1 MRLYTARIPQQV
13 GEKTLEGY
21 LAHAMPLLPQFV
33 IRDAFAHHDV
43 KMDGKRVAADQAPAP
58 GAEVRVYTLWEAE
71 LPVVYEDGNVLLI
84 NKPAGISCEDDG
96 RGGMTVQSLLAGKAV
111 ICHRLDNQTCG
122 LLIAARNAETE
133 AALLQAFR
141 DRTLTKRY
149 ECLVKGILR
158 PAAQTATAYILR
170 DESLGRMRVVSHASP
185 EARPIATEYETLE
198 ESDGISRLLVT
209 LLTGRTHQI
218 RAHLAALQHPI
229 LGDDVYGD
237 RAFNQ
242 RRNVRRLMLCS
253 TELTL
258 NAGGV
263 LSYLDGRVFRISAP
277 F

>member
-1 MRLYTARIPQQV
+1 MRSLPSFLRAASALLFLLTA
-13 GEKTLEGY
+13 
-21 LAHAMPLLPQFV
+21 LALLPASF
-33 IRDAFAHHDV
+33 
-43 KMDGKRVAADQAPAP
+43 
-58 GAEVRVYTLWEAE
+58 
-71 LPVVYEDGNVLLI
+71 
-84 NKPAGISCEDDG
+84 
-96 RGGMTVQSLLAGKAV
+96 
-111 ICHRLDNQTCG
+111 
-122 LLIAARNAETE
+122 
-133 AALLQAFR
+133 
-141 DRTLTKRY
+141 
-149 ECLVKGILR
+149 
-158 PAAQTATAYILR
+158 
-170 DESLGRMRVVSHASP
+170 SHASP

-198 ESDGISRLLVT
+198 ESDGISRLLGT

-263 LSYLDGRVFRISAP
+263 LSYLDGSVFRISAP